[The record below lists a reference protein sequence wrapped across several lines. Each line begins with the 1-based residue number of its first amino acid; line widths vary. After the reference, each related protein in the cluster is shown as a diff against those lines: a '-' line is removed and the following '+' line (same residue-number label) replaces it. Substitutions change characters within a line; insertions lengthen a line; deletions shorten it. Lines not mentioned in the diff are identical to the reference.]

1 MKRRYFL
8 LALVF
13 PLALAW
19 DLLYLGITAL
29 YDVATWI
36 DKRGEK
42 VLDYIQSL

>member
-1 MKRRYFL
+1 MKRKYFL

-19 DLLYLGITAL
+19 DLLYLIITGI
-29 YDVATWI
+29 YDVSTWI
-36 DKRGEK
+36 DKKGEK

>member
-1 MKRRYFL
+1 MKTKYFL

-19 DLLYLGITAL
+19 DLLYLIITGI

-36 DKRGEK
+36 DRQGEK
-42 VLDYIQSL
+42 ILDKIQDL